1 MDEMFKI
8 DQWTGFVSRDG
19 LHMEVTSLSNTET
32 RTGNWK
38 SVAIFKYIQD
48 VEIVSILVMK

>member
-1 MDEMFKI
+1 MFKT
-8 DQWTGFVSRDG
+8 DQQTGFVSRDG
-19 LHMEVTSLSNTET
+19 LHMEVTSLFNTET

-38 SVAIFKYIQD
+38 SVVIIFKYIQD

>member
-38 SVAIFKYIQD
+38 SVVIFKYIQD